1 VEGPA
6 EVLHSGSAQPNFE
19 RSSGNG
25 LPPGPHHPGA
35 VQTLQWMYRP
45 IEFMERCRRKYG
57 PIFSM
62 RLGAAHNIVVV
73 GDPAFAMD
81 VLSGDP
87 EIYESGQA
95 NLLFRPVLG
104 RNSLLVL
111 DGGQHMEH
119 RRILLPNFKAGHVQT
134 YSDAIERAVRRRM
147 ADWPMDEAFR
157 LAPEMQAITYEA
169 ISRVVFG
176 DTVDERGERLAMLA
190 GDMMDRCASVF
201 TMLPPL
207 QVELGGLS
215 PYARLMRVVDEI
227 DRLLF
232 AIIKERREDPLSSLR
247 DDVLSVLLR
256 AELEDGSPLQ
266 DRAIRDEILTM
277 IMAGFETT
285 TAGLSWAFERI
296 LRTPRV
302 LERLRDEL
310 ESGESA
316 YLDAVIKEVLRSRP
330 AVPIVAR
337 KVREPV
343 ELGGYEMPAG
353 TVLMASVYL
362 VHTDP
367 EIYPDPDEFRPERF
381 LDGRPDPRAWIP
393 FGGGVRRCLGASLAQ
408 LEMKI
413 VLRTVL
419 SEFEMKAADASPEAA
434 VRRRFTFAPKFDC
447 LATASSRPR
456 STTESG
462 REPAR
467 QSVTA

>member
-1 VEGPA
+1 VDSPA
-6 EVLHSGSAQPNFE
+6 EALPRGSERDFE
-19 RSSGNG
+19 TSPGHG
-25 LPPGPHHPGA
+25 LPAGPHLPGA

-57 PIFSM
+57 PIFSI
-62 RLGAAHNIVVV
+62 RLGAARNIVVV
-73 GDPAFAMD
+73 GDPAHAME

-119 RRILLPNFKAGHVQT
+119 RRIMLPNFKAGHVQT
-134 YSDAIERAVRRRM
+134 YSDAIERAVHRRM

-176 DTVDERGERLAMLA
+176 DKVDERGERLAMLA

-207 QVELGGLS
+207 RVELGGMS
-215 PYARLMRVVDEI
+215 PYARLMKVVDEI
-227 DRLLF
+227 DRLLY
-232 AIIKERREDPLSSLR
+232 AIIKERREDPLSPLR
-247 DDVLSVLLR
+247 DDVLSMLLQ
-256 AELEDGSPLQ
+256 AQLEDGSPLG

-285 TAGLSWAFERI
+285 TAGLAWAFERI

-302 LERLRDEL
+302 QARLQEEIR
-310 ESGESA
+310 GEETA
-316 YLDAVIKEVLRSRP
+316 YLDAVIKEVLRARP

-343 ELGGYEMPAG
+343 ELAGYEMPAG

-362 VHTDP
+362 VHRDP
-367 EIYPDPDEFRPERF
+367 EVYPDPDEFRPERF
-381 LDGRPDPRAWIP
+381 LEGRPDPRAWIP
-393 FGGGVRRCLGASLAQ
+393 FGGGVRRCLGGSLAQ

-413 VLRTVL
+413 VLRTVF
-419 SEFEMKAADASPEAA
+419 SELDLKPADSTPEPA

-447 LATASSRPR
+447 LAIASSRPG
-456 STTESG
+456 TTEAG

-467 QSVTA
+467 HSVPA